1 MVVKGLEKIA
11 DPSRRRFAETAV
23 REGMASYRPE
33 YRAPNVDFTTGGGV
47 ESMSAN
53 YEKTGVRIGTDKI
66 QIHPNYVEH
75 RADRMAHMVR
85 HENAHRAVEVLQS
98 KVEAREGRDAALAW
112 RERVN
117 RAAVEWMTSAL
128 DEAPNDL
135 RLEYGRLHRKFAEQ
149 QTRGHGSPPDEA
161 FADLVGYLAAGES
174 MPGDTS
180 PVLALI
186 HEAEPGG
193 IFTGDLTRGVSG
205 RTIGRGGTDGGV
217 PGTNLSTERSEG
229 AQDRRLPVPPS
240 NVSPQGGRAR
250 KVTSGGKLQP
260 DVAGE
265 ELTALTTASRQAGRA
280 LPPGQ
285 RKAVDQWVGGKGM
298 VRKIQ
303 TGQVSD
309 ETLTNFDDAMRGMP
323 RVDGLVYRAVNP
335 SGESAAF
342 AANLKPGQ
350 TIELGSPVSTSIDP
364 RKSGGFGTNLYEIE
378 SPDGTAYV
386 GGVGAAHAYEKEA
399 VLAPG
404 RFEVVSVDQV
414 SLGLGKHTAPV
425 LVVRLRDTTPAGDRS
440 WKPSGGGDFRLA
452 ESAPSSSQPRQGRTP
467 GGVSLDTS
475 RVPMKDGGMTET
487 PTAAGPVPK
496 VTGYVKGREIRPGMV
511 INAADLLPMH
521 ERQGA
526 TTGENPNPS
535 GHQQWIRV
543 GMIGNSNTP
552 GFKEYEGGGTLTGG
566 MYIVVDQSGR
576 PVGRMSANTIAETT
590 DLPTVHEAQINQ
602 VRMPV
607 KVRDKRTDEIRDS
620 FTVVGV
626 PSRHAQEELGLPA
639 PRFLREGVLDPN
651 DPSYGVNGDHPK
663 GTKQP
668 FGGHVQGTRTREEAA
683 ADRTRRREVY
693 AAGEEERARRLAEE
707 KARKRE
713 EDAAQQAKQREE
725 TDKRIAEDREQRRRK
740 FLRDRHQVL
749 RGIID
754 AGGRERYDYE
764 QRKDVFNS
772 DVDGLL
778 RAEIKSYR
786 GAINDLARAYDVKWR
801 GKNDDEK
808 IDAIIAAVKANKTPN
823 EEVDAPKVKAPVDEA
838 AKATAAAKRRRAAIT
853 KDFDQLKGYLDAG
866 DESNASFHL
875 RVLMSDSAV
884 ARLAEAFGFGELSG
898 KLLREALFEAIR
910 AGRTPDLG

>member
-1 MVVKGLEKIA
+1 
-11 DPSRRRFAETAV
+11 
-23 REGMASYRPE
+23 
-33 YRAPNVDFTTGGGV
+33 
-47 ESMSAN
+47 
-53 YEKTGVRIGTDKI
+53 
-66 QIHPNYVEH
+66 
-75 RADRMAHMVR
+75 
-85 HENAHRAVEVLQS
+85 
-98 KVEAREGRDAALAW
+98 
-112 RERVN
+112 
-117 RAAVEWMTSAL
+117 
-128 DEAPNDL
+128 
-135 RLEYGRLHRKFAEQ
+135 
-149 QTRGHGSPPDEA
+149 
-161 FADLVGYLAAGES
+161 
-174 MPGDTS
+174 
-180 PVLALI
+180 
-186 HEAEPGG
+186 
-193 IFTGDLTRGVSG
+193 
-205 RTIGRGGTDGGV
+205 
-217 PGTNLSTERSEG
+217 
-229 AQDRRLPVPPS
+229 
-240 NVSPQGGRAR
+240 
-250 KVTSGGKLQP
+250 
-260 DVAGE
+260 
-265 ELTALTTASRQAGRA
+265 
-280 LPPGQ
+280 
-285 RKAVDQWVGGKGM
+285 M

-323 RVDGLVYRAVNP
+323 KVDGLVYRAVNP

-378 SPDGTAYV
+378 SPNGTAYV

-404 RFEVVSVDQV
+404 RFEVVSVDEV

-425 LVVRLRDTTPAGDRS
+425 LVVRLRDTSPAGDRS

-452 ESAPSSSQPRQGRTP
+452 ESAPAPQPRPGRTP
-467 GGVSLDTS
+467 GGTTLDTS

-487 PTAAGPVPK
+487 PTATGPVPK
-496 VTGYVKGREIRPGMV
+496 VAGYVKGREIRPGMV
-511 INAADLLPMH
+511 INAADLLPMR

-526 TTGENPNPS
+526 TTGENPNPR

-590 DLPTVHEAQINQ
+590 DLPVVHQAQINQ
-602 VRMPV
+602 VRMMVPF
-607 KVRDKRTDEIRDS
+607 RDKHGDMREQPV
-620 FTVVGV
+620 VVGV

-639 PRFLREGVLDPN
+639 PRFLREGVLDPA
-651 DPSYGVNGDHPK
+651 DPNYGQGGTFPG

-668 FGGHVQGTRTREEAA
+668 FGGYVQGTRTREEAA

-713 EDAAQQAKQREE
+713 EAAAEQAKAREE
-725 TDKRIAEDREQRRRK
+725 TDKRLAEDREQRRRK
-740 FLRDRHQVL
+740 FLRDRHQVF

-754 AGGRERYDYE
+754 AGGRERYDYG

-801 GKNDDEK
+801 GRSDDEK
-808 IDAIIAAVKANKTPN
+808 IDAIIAAVKADKTPN
-823 EEVDAPKVKAPVDEA
+823 EEIDAPKVKAPVDEA

-866 DESNASFHL
+866 DDDNASFHF
-875 RVLMSDSAV
+875 RVLMSDNAV
-884 ARLAEAFGFGELSG
+884 TRLAEAFGLGELSG
-898 KLLREALFEAIR
+898 KPLRDALFEAIR